1 MYQITAGAEAI
12 GSAFGRA
19 FKDVASGAKTAQQ
32 ALADAFQGIANHF
45 LDMASQMIA
54 KWIEMQ
60 ILGLAMNLLGGAA
73 GAGGGSATGAAGSK
87 GYTLPSGGGFAQG
100 FSMPKLYEGGGYTGN
115 APRAGG
121 LDGKGGFPAILH
133 PGETVTDHR
142 YSAARSALNGGGN
155 GGGAPSMTLNVT
167 ATQIADDRWVKV
179 DDLDA
184 AMSKAARQGAAM
196 GERRTLDRL
205 RQSPQTRRQLGI

>member
-1 MYQITAGAEAI
+1 M
-12 GSAFGRA
+12 
-19 FKDVASGAKTAQQ
+19 QQ
-32 ALADAFQGIANHF
+32 VCRF
-45 LDMASQMIA
+45 
-54 KWIEMQ
+54 
-60 ILGLAMNLLGGAA
+60 
-73 GAGGGSATGAAGSK
+73 
-87 GYTLPSGGGFAQG
+87 
-100 FSMPKLYEGGGYTGN
+100 EGGGYTGN

-142 YSAARSALNGGGN
+142 GSAARKALNGGDGG

-167 ATQIADDRWVKV
+167 ATQIADERWVKV

-205 RQSPQTRRQLGI
+205 RQSPKTRRQLGI